1 MMLLAQSKLKD
12 AENIYMRYLYDKHK
26 HDLPKG
32 TVEHKNVS
40 SSDEAE
46 SKWLFNWKFSSDFG
60 YYWKLK

>member
-1 MMLLAQSKLKD
+1 MMLLAKSKLKD

-46 SKWLFNWKFSSDFG
+46 SKWLFIESMRDKLEWKEI
-60 YYWKLK
+60 